1 MAVLTVR
8 NVPDTVRDRLRL
20 RAARAGT
27 SMEEQVRLILLQA
40 SLEPA
45 KTTSAAALPAWV
57 ASLYGQKKPSDTV
70 EALLIE
76 RKAAERAEQDASKN
90 Q

>member
-20 RAARAGT
+20 RAAKAGT

-40 SLEPA
+40 SLVPTIA
-45 KTTSAAALPAWV
+45 PNKSALPAWV
-57 ASLYGQKKPSDTV
+57 ESLYAHAKPSGVV
-70 EALLIE
+70 EDLLSE
-76 RKAAERAEQDASKN
+76 RRAAERGENKAQ
-90 Q
+90 

>member
-8 NVPDTVRDRLRL
+8 NVPDSVRDRLRL

-40 SLEPA
+40 SLEPD
-45 KTTSAAALPAWV
+45 KTTTAASLPASV
-57 ASLYGQKKPSDTV
+57 ASLYGKNKPSGVV
-70 EALLIE
+70 EALLNE
-76 RKAAERAEQDASKN
+76 RAAAELAEHGAPKKR
-90 Q
+90 